1 MAFEFNSEKSNKIK
15 EALKKNEASS
25 TSEEKTSVSQDIP
38 VTDEKNDSAQTLD
51 NTKNR
56 TNKPKST
63 RKIKEN
69 SEESLKT
76 ITKIKRKTVREIEKR
91 PPHEFKQRYNIML
104 DPSVKKKADKIA
116 KEKNFKSTSS
126 FLNELIKNL

>member
-25 TSEEKTSVSQDIP
+25 TSEEKTKVSQEIP
-38 VTDEKNDSAQTLD
+38 VVDEKNDSAKTAE
-51 NTKNR
+51 NTKTQSAKR
-56 TNKPKST
+56 KPT

-76 ITKIKRKTVREIEKR
+76 ITKIKRKTVREIEKKL
-91 PPHEFKQRYNIML
+91 HMSSSSDI
-104 DPSVKKKADKIA
+104 
-116 KEKNFKSTSS
+116 TSCW
-126 FLNELIKNL
+126 IQA

>member
-15 EALKKNEASS
+15 EALKKNEVPS
-25 TSEEKTSVSQDIP
+25 TSEEQTKVSQEIP
-38 VTDEKNDSAQTLD
+38 VVDEKNDSAKTAENAKTQSTI
-51 NTKNR
+51 R
-56 TNKPKST
+56 KPT

-76 ITKIKRKTVREIEKR
+76 ITKIKRKTVREIEKKA
-91 PPHEFKQRYNIML
+91 PHEFKQRYNIML